1 MSNKDSFVSYFGYGS
16 LVNRDTRPTDE
27 ACVNATL
34 KGWRRVWNHRVAN
47 SDARLACTSLSIEP
61 AEGLIQGVLVS
72 IPVEELPALDER
84 EYGYERLSLDASH
97 FILPEGASEHTIY
110 VYRSLE
116 TNRYIADTEHPIT
129 QSYVDCVKAGYFRR
143 FGEDGLQQF
152 LHSTYGWHCPMRK
165 DRHRPTY
172 PRSVS
177 LSDEQYDYFDTL
189 LASLR

>member
-84 EYGYERLSLDASH
+84 DRSH
-97 FILPEGASEHTIY
+97 
-110 VYRSLE
+110 
-116 TNRYIADTEHPIT
+116 
-129 QSYVDCVKAGYFRR
+129 KA
-143 FGEDGLQQF
+143 
-152 LHSTYGWHCPMRK
+152 M
-165 DRHRPTY
+165 
-172 PRSVS
+172 
-177 LSDEQYDYFDTL
+177 
-189 LASLR
+189 